1 MCVNWLVYCASVY
14 ESVVEKKWSRWLLMI
29 AVHQTTQR
37 QPGEWLLCVC
47 VTGNRRHISFGRP
60 QTRRSILAEKFR
72 GFSRI
77 LEKEHAHTGHT
88 AAQKKVILVCGS
100 LSCSCKWHRPCS
112 SG

>member
-1 MCVNWLVYCASVY
+1 MNWLVYCASVY

-60 QTRRSILAEKFR
+60 QIGRSILAEKFR

-77 LEKEHAHTGHT
+77 PENELAHPSAVH
-88 AAQKKVILVCGS
+88 KVICGS
-100 LSCSCKWHRPCS
+100 LYCSCKWHRPCS